1 MSLVLWA
8 ALSLPEAGREG
19 CFAVSL
25 PINEQFCLGSPHKLM
40 IKTKR
45 HLDSARMGQRD
56 EPALSHS
63 PCPGFC
69 QESCTP

>member
-19 CFAVSL
+19 YFAVSL

-45 HLDSARMGQRD
+45 HLDSAHM
-56 EPALSHS
+56 AN
-63 PCPGFC
+63 
-69 QESCTP
+69 